1 MVVAFEKYENNMIKL
16 ITFLALLLILG
27 CEDKKEDK
35 ILEADALLRWDG
47 DYSYDGCGFF
57 IVISENEYKPEDE
70 VVIDDSFK
78 VYGGVDVFIKYELL
92 NETIE
97 YYCGMMPSELDGIKL
112 HSIENR

>member
-1 MVVAFEKYENNMIKL
+1 LVLTFEKYENNMIKL

-70 VVIDDSFK
+70 V
-78 VYGGVDVFIKYELL
+78 
-92 NETIE
+92 
-97 YYCGMMPSELDGIKL
+97 DGIKL

>member
-1 MVVAFEKYENNMIKL
+1 MKRIIPFL
-16 ITFLALLLILG
+16 ILFLILG

-35 ILEADALLRWDG
+35 ILDTNAVLRWDG

-57 IVISENEYKPEDE
+57 IILGEQEYKPEDE
-70 VVIDDSFK
+70 ESIDDSFRK
-78 VYGGVDVFIKYELL
+78 NGDTDVYIKYELL

>member
-1 MVVAFEKYENNMIKL
+1 MVLTFEKYENNMIKL

-47 DYSYDGCGFF
+47 DYSYDGCGYF
-57 IVISENEYKPEDE
+57 IVIGEREYKPEDE
-70 VVIDDSFK
+70 MSIDDSFK
-78 VYGGVDVFIKYELL
+78 VNGVVDVFIKYELL
-92 NETIE
+92 NEMVS
-97 YYCGMMPSELDGIKL
+97 YNCSMQPMVLDGIEL